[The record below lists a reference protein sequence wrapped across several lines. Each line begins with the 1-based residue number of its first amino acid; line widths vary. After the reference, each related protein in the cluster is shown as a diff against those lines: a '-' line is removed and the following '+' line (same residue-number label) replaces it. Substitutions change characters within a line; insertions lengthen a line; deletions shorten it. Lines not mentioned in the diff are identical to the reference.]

1 MRNIVLYMAS
11 ALLLLTACNSGDEGP
26 VADMS
31 QCNGIPIHLRAGVEN
46 MTRASSGLQ
55 NSQFEK
61 GAAINVYLKEI
72 TIGGQT
78 VTTKYSP
85 LVYTTTNASG
95 ALSPQSNTYPY
106 FPTNGRGITVLA
118 IYPTAVNNGST
129 TFSVEAEQKTNVAY
143 KASDL
148 MVATDTIPSPT
159 SQVQTL
165 QFKHL
170 MTKIS
175 IQVVSGTGSP
185 NIKNSS
191 VTLYN
196 VYRDIYFSG
205 VTGQLGDVHGSRG
218 TIAVTDD
225 CSTQQSCIIPP
236 QDIDPCRFFRIRLA
250 NRDVI
255 YYYSTQ
261 TLNFKSGHE
270 YKFVITVNQNSLD
283 VTYTMHPW
291 SDEEDG
297 SNVVNTHANMD

>member
-1 MRNIVLYMAS
+1 MRNILLYMAS
-11 ALLLLTACNSGDEGP
+11 ALLFLTGCNSSDEGP
-26 VADMS
+26 IADTGHDS
-31 QCNGIPIHLRAGVEN
+31 GIPIMLRAGVEN
-46 MTRASSGLQ
+46 LTRASSGLQ

-61 GAAINVYLKEI
+61 GAVINVYIKEI
-72 TIGGQT
+72 TTGGQT

-95 ALSPQSNTYPY
+95 SLSPQNNTYPY
-106 FPTNGRGITVLA
+106 FPTNGRGVTVLA
-118 IYPTAVNNGST
+118 IYPTAVTNAAT
-129 TFSVEAEQKTNVAY
+129 TFSVQAEQKTASAY
-143 KASDL
+143 KSSDL
-148 MVATDTIPSPT
+148 MVATDTVPSPT
-159 SQVQTL
+159 PNIRTL

-170 MTKIS
+170 MSKIS
-175 IQVVSGTGSP
+175 IQVVSGTGNP
-185 NIKNSS
+185 EIKNSS

-205 VTGQLGDVHGSRG
+205 VNGHLGDVHGSRG
-218 TIAVTDD
+218 TISVTDD